1 MRRHSAGVF
10 PCPRRRPRFDGKKT
24 GLAPLHWAASHGN
37 LATAKALIAGGATPN
52 VANSYGQTAAV
63 LARAHRKWEIAQ
75 FLNAL

>member
-10 PCPRRRPRFDGKKT
+10 PCPRRRPRFEGKKT